1 MNEMFAA
8 GFRTN
13 KEYSSYIFDLKLAV
27 TAHFGDLI
35 SKEANLHSRE
45 AKKKELHC

>member
-1 MNEMFAA
+1 MLAA

-27 TAHFGDLI
+27 AAHFGDLN
-35 SKEANLHSRE
+35 SKEANQHNRKAE
-45 AKKKELHC
+45 RKEMHW